1 MTVPDPL
8 AAYRRATFNRKD
20 GNGTGRKE
28 RGLATDGLTRFG
40 GTTTFRPLTSEACRQ
55 SWSLRGDATAST
67 TTTCINRE
75 Y

>member
-28 RGLATDGLTRFG
+28 RGDWKMGKDERIAQNVKTEVEKCAHTNK
-40 GTTTFRPLTSEACRQ
+40 
-55 SWSLRGDATAST
+55 ST
-67 TTTCINRE
+67 K
-75 Y
+75 